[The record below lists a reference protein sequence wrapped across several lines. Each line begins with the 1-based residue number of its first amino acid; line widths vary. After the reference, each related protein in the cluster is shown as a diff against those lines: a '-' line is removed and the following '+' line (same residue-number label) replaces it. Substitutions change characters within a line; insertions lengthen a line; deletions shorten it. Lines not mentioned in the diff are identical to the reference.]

1 MCHGDYYTSGYF
13 PDYSYFE
20 EHYKLIAIGLSNQ
33 ALDVD
38 PNAIQ
43 QFNITGNVVE
53 YKDTT
58 MFFIVKEGKEI
69 NLDFSQGTARV
80 L

>member
-43 QFNITGNVVE
+43 FNITGNVVE

-58 MFFIVKEGKEI
+58 MFFVVKEAKEI

>member
-43 QFNITGNVVE
+43 
-53 YKDTT
+53 
-58 MFFIVKEGKEI
+58 
-69 NLDFSQGTARV
+69 
-80 L
+80 

>member
-1 MCHGDYYTSGYF
+1 MCHEDYYATGYL

-20 EHYKLIAIGLSNQ
+20 EHYKLIAIDLSNQ

-38 PNAIQ
+38 PNKIQ
-43 QFNITGNVVE
+43 QFNITGNVAE

-58 MFFIVKEGKEI
+58 IFFIVKEAKEI
-69 NLDFSQGTARV
+69 NLDFSQGTVRV